1 MLGLNRMDYAKNKT
15 AGQLCV
21 DRDLPAVM
29 PIITIYARIEM
40 RVEVSSPPPEMVT
53 AEWHIQQQLHQLS
66 RYFKGFLCSRA
77 EP

>member
-53 AEWHIQQQLHQLS
+53 AE
-66 RYFKGFLCSRA
+66 
-77 EP
+77 